1 MKTYLFKFDNNNTFF
16 IIIINMECSN
26 LDNYFAKKCLEHRE
40 LEAIRE
46 KSDGLT
52 VFLTILI
59 VFITYIYSLF
69 NYN

>member
-1 MKTYLFKFDNNNTFF
+1 LKTYLFKFDNNNTYYF
-16 IIIINMECSN
+16 IIINMECSN

-52 VFLTILI
+52 VFLTFLI
-59 VFITYIYSLF
+59 IFITYIYSLF